1 MRLAPVHSTRR
12 HSPPPK
18 ECLLPEG
25 GFPNPH
31 RREERLMEM
40 ESLHEL
46 YVDELKDLYSAEKQI
61 VKALPKM
68 VKNATNPELKEAFSN
83 HLDETEGHV
92 QRLEKI
98 FQMLGEKAGGKK
110 CKGMEGLIEEA
121 KELLEE
127 DAAEEVLDA
136 GLISKAQ
143 HVEHYEMAGYGTVRT
158 YAEQLGFSDQAKLL
172 QQTLD
177 EEGKANE
184 LLTQIAESSV
194 NLDAETGSEEEEST
208 SRSDRQVSRSVAT
221 EGTRGRGTSGRG
233 GRGGSRTTSRAS
245 HARSR

>member
-1 MRLAPVHSTRR
+1 
-12 HSPPPK
+12 
-18 ECLLPEG
+18 
-25 GFPNPH
+25 
-31 RREERLMEM
+31 MEM

-68 VKNATNPELKEAFSN
+68 VKNATNPELREAFSN
-83 HLDETEGHV
+83 HLDETGGHV

-127 DAAEEVLDA
+127 DASEEVLDA

-194 NLDAETGSEEEEST
+194 NLDAETGSEEKEST

-221 EGTRGRGTSGRG
+221 EGPRARGTSGRG
-233 GRGGSRTTSRAS
+233 GRGGPRTTSRAS
-245 HARSR
+245 HAKSR

>member
-1 MRLAPVHSTRR
+1 
-12 HSPPPK
+12 
-18 ECLLPEG
+18 
-25 GFPNPH
+25 
-31 RREERLMEM
+31 MEL

-46 YVDELKDLYSAEKQI
+46 YVDELKDLYSAEKQL

-83 HLDETEGHV
+83 HLAETEGHV

-127 DAAEEVLDA
+127 DASEEVLDA

-194 NLDAETGSEEEEST
+194 NLDAEEGSEEEEEST
-208 SRSDRQVSRSVAT
+208 RRTDRQVSRSVAT
-221 EGTRGRGTSGRG
+221 EGTRTRGTTGRG
-233 GRGGSRTTSRAS
+233 GRGGPRTTSRAS
-245 HARSR
+245 HTRSR